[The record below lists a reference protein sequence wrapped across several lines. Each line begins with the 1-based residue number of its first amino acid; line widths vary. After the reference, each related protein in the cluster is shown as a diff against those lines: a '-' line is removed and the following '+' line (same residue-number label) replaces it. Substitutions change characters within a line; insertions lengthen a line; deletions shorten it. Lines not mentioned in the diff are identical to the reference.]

1 VAPTADGTA
10 PDWPGTWTYLG
21 NTQTKAVGP
30 NATETFGP
38 VSGLPAGRPRFILAA
53 ATCPADLANID
64 PVTGLPCMTGPTP
77 IVDLVA
83 GDNNLGL
90 RRLPSP

>member
-1 VAPTADGTA
+1 
-10 PDWPGTWTYLG
+10 
-21 NTQTKAVGP
+21 
-30 NATETFGP
+30 

-53 ATCPADLANID
+53 ATCRADLANID
-64 PVTGLPCMTGPTP
+64 QVTGLPCVTGPTP

-90 RRLPSP
+90 RR